1 MKRPIF
7 LIIGG
12 AAAAALAAGL
22 LGLGRDRGGEGAL
35 RLYGN
40 VDIREVQLAFRQPGR
55 IARMAFD
62 EGDRVSAGQSMA
74 ALDAQPYQEA
84 LAVAEAQVQ
93 LARAELEK
101 LRRGLRPQEIDQAR
115 EVLNQARALAAEAE
129 LDFQRQSGLLD
140 SGASSRRTVDAA
152 RAARERAA
160 AGVKAAEA
168 ALSQAAEGFR
178 REDIAAGEARL
189 AAAEAARAQA
199 ATALADTELLAPSAG
214 TVIARVREPGSM
226 VASQSAVYSLSLD
239 TPVYVRAYVGEP
251 DLGRVAPG
259 MPVRVRSD
267 SSQLTSR

>member
-101 LRRGLRPQEIDQAR
+101 LRRGLA
-115 EVLNQARALAAEAE
+115 VVAE
-129 LDFQRQSGLLD
+129 LES
-140 SGASSRRTVDAA
+140 
-152 RAARERAA
+152 
-160 AGVKAAEA
+160 
-168 ALSQAAEGFR
+168 
-178 REDIAAGEARL
+178 
-189 AAAEAARAQA
+189 
-199 ATALADTELLAPSAG
+199 
-214 TVIARVREPGSM
+214 
-226 VASQSAVYSLSLD
+226 
-239 TPVYVRAYVGEP
+239 
-251 DLGRVAPG
+251 
-259 MPVRVRSD
+259 
-267 SSQLTSR
+267 